1 MIYMRPESKILAK
14 HVMNRFV
21 VTVRPDD
28 TAWTA
33 LEMMFSNN
41 VGALVVVEGNSP
53 IGIVTERDI
62 LRCLLTCRGPE
73 ELLSILVKEVMSKG
87 LITCTPETPLSE
99 VLSIM
104 VEKNIRRVPVIKN
117 GMLEGIITE
126 KDCIRA
132 LLDLREVSA

>member
-1 MIYMRPESKILAK
+1 MRPESKILAK

-33 LEMMFSNN
+33 VEMMFSNN

-62 LRCLLTCRGPE
+62 LRCL
-73 ELLSILVKEVMSKG
+73 
-87 LITCTPETPLSE
+87 
-99 VLSIM
+99 
-104 VEKNIRRVPVIKN
+104 
-117 GMLEGIITE
+117 
-126 KDCIRA
+126 
-132 LLDLREVSA
+132 